1 MLEDFAKVV
10 KRCNAT
16 PAAAARIW
24 ADWQIEH
31 PDWSPDELG
40 AHLELLRMIPG
51 MASAVDRAVQRQR
64 SNKPKPAAQGSQEPS
79 SGPQSFKT
87 IPGWLMDAGC
97 PDEWLTTD
105 EHPVPNGWACASAC
119 LYKLN
124 ATGVPTLIAASPVAI
139 VDRSI
144 DADTE
149 TVCVDVVWR
158 YAGRW
163 TRATVRRRDA
173 LTRDGLLGPLLSQ
186 GLPVDQSTA
195 TELTKWLAACDAGL
209 TSEPGQ
215 SLSRLGWLPDGSGYA
230 PLTVRAIP
238 PGDGERDVIR
248 AYTTGG
254 TWEEW
259 REEVW
264 NRVTGQRAEVAILA
278 SLAAPLLH
286 VVQQSGWTLDLGFRR
301 GSGKTTA
308 QQAAASVWGSRRTI
322 APWPRTWAGMRS
334 VAEFRS
340 DIPAILDDTKNV
352 GSEWHLVKA
361 FLYQV
366 SSEES
371 QVLGSAG
378 GGTRS
383 SRLLRTI
390 VISSGESP
398 IADHL
403 QGADGASFRIL
414 TLGDRPFPSGF
425 GQTVKAIERAT
436 REHYGHAGPRLV
448 RWLIQRR
455 HDWPKLA
462 KRFQDHAARVGSG
475 ADDTGRLGDRLGL
488 LYLAADLAE
497 EALGLRPSPAV
508 LDAFTKHALGGQA
521 DRDMAAE
528 ALRHVIAHL
537 TARPAQVV
545 GWGAK
550 EQKQPYLAAQGTV
563 MDARGSDLLLIAS
576 ELGPILEAGGYD
588 PREIRRAWLDRGWL
602 ARTDTGRD
610 GRPRTDV
617 VARIENRPTRVVPV
631 LQSAVE
637 DA

>member
-1 MLEDFAKVV
+1 MLEDFEKVV
-10 KRCNAT
+10 KRCSSL
-16 PAAAARIW
+16 PAAAGRIW
-24 ADWQIEH
+24 ADWQIAN
-31 PDWSPDELG
+31 PDWSPDTLG
-40 AHLELLRMIPG
+40 AHLELLRMVPG
-51 MASAVDRAVQRQR
+51 MASAVDRAIARQR
-64 SNKPKPAAQGSQEPS
+64 ANKPKAAAQGSQEPS
-79 SGPQSFKT
+79 GPQAFKT

-105 EHPVPNGWACASAC
+105 DHPVPNGWACAVGR
-119 LYKLN
+119 LYKVGP
-124 ATGVPTLIAASPVAI
+124 TGTSTLIAAAPVAI
-139 VDRSI
+139 VGRSV

-163 TRATVRRRDA
+163 TRSTVRRRDA

-195 TELTKWLAACDAGL
+195 TDLTKWLAACDAAL
-209 TSEPGQ
+209 SAEPGQ
-215 SLSRLGWLPDGSGYA
+215 SLSRLGWLPDGTGFA

-248 AYTTGG
+248 GYTAGG
-254 TWEEW
+254 TWDAW
-259 REEVW
+259 HEEVW
-264 NRVTGQRAEVAILA
+264 LRVTGQRAEIAILA

-286 VVQQSGWTLDLGFRR
+286 VVQQPGWTLDLGFRR

-308 QQAAASVWGSRRTI
+308 QQAAVSVWGSRRTLT
-322 APWPRTWAGMRS
+322 PWPRTWAGMRS

-340 DIPAILDDTKNV
+340 DVPAILDDTKNV
-352 GSEWHLVKA
+352 GANWHLVKD

-414 TLGDRPFPSGF
+414 TLGERPFPSGF

-448 RWLIQRR
+448 HWLIRKRETWPALARR
-455 HDWPKLA
+455 F
-462 KRFQDHAARVGSG
+462 RDHSTRIGSG
-475 ADDTGRLGDRLGL
+475 ADDTGRLGDRLAL

-508 LDAFTKHALGGQA
+508 LEAFTRHALGGQA

-528 ALRHVIAHL
+528 SLRHVVSYL
-537 TARPAQVV
+537 NARPAQVM
-545 GWGAK
+545 GWNVVPMR
-550 EQKQPYLAAQGTV
+550 QPYLAAQGTP
-563 MDARGSDLLLIAS
+563 MDPRGSELLLVAS
-576 ELGPILEAGGYD
+576 ELGPILESGGYD

-602 ARTDTGRD
+602 GRTEIGKD

-617 VARIENRPTRVVPV
+617 VARVDGRPTRVVPV
-631 LQSAVE
+631 LKSAWE
-637 DA
+637 EE